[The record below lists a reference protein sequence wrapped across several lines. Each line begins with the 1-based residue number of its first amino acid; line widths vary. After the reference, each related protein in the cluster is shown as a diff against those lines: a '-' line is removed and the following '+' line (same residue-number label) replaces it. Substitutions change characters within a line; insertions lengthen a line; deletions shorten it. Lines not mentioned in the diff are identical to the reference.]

1 MVMITRNGHS
11 LPLLLILVETSNLL
25 FDRSVCFAEPA
36 DVMNLDLESII
47 VAFLLAFDVY
57 LIKK

>member
-25 FDRSVCFAEPA
+25 SFDRSVCFAEPQ
-36 DVMNLDLESII
+36 MCYESGPGVDNCRI
-47 VAFLLAFDVY
+47 
-57 LIKK
+57 LISI